1 MKLKHILFA
10 ASGVAALIAG
20 TSCSDSY
27 LDEEMYSQ
35 YGTDVTNVNSK
46 VLGLHYK
53 YAQMW
58 GWSDQQGYVGC
69 WQDGTDVGAPGD
81 VQGVETPF
89 YKYAQLTSQNGGV
102 SHTWGS
108 LYGIIS
114 AANNIVNDANAT
126 AAEKAEAEFFRAY
139 AYNMLVTLWGDV
151 PIITELITTVRTD
164 FTRQPVAEVDKLIE
178 ADITDA
184 IANLPEVGK
193 TKTESR
199 INKDCARMLAAEV
212 FLRIGMRDNSYFK
225 KAEDVITPTI
235 EGGNYKLITER
246 YGKFTGEAGDYYADM
261 FRWGNQRRSQG
272 NTEGIWIF
280 QMEYN
285 NTVTGGTINAPQQRR
300 NWVAAFHKIEGM
312 VNADSLGGRG
322 NGRLRLSNYVK
333 HVAFNQNGIEKY
345 DVRNSNYNIR
355 RQLWYNK
362 ATMEIT
368 VKENGKDVKKTI
380 PWRDSVWVRPN
391 DPYRY
396 DAKGANLDEKTFA
409 ALEEGGYEMK
419 IVYTGDAAVWRASDT
434 LNVMYPHTTKW
445 GAYDPTDDF
454 GWSMVKDWPLMRLGE
469 AYLLRAEARFR
480 QNNLAGAAEDI
491 NVLRDRAFKTAREEQ
506 GDATLG
512 AVSASDITLDFIL
525 DERIRE
531 LVGEENRRMTLV
543 RTGTLGERIKKAQA
557 IETAP
562 AEKII
567 EGYQDF
573 NALLP
578 IPLTEIQLN
587 KDAVIEQN
595 PGYN

>member
-35 YGTDVTNVNSK
+35 YGTDVSDVNAK

-58 GWSDQQGYVGC
+58 GWSDKQGYVGC

-81 VQGVETPF
+81 VEGVEIPF
-89 YKYAQLTSQNGGV
+89 YKYAQLTSQNAGV
-102 SHTWGS
+102 SHTWS
-108 LYGIIS
+108 CLYGIIS
-114 AANNIVNDANAT
+114 AANIIIHDEQAT
-126 AAEKAEAEFFRAY
+126 AAEKGEAEFFRAY

-151 PIITELITTVRTD
+151 PLITEVITTPRTD
-164 FTRQPVAEVDKLIE
+164 FTRQPVADVDKLIE
-178 ADITDA
+178 ADLTDA

-199 INKDCARMLAAEV
+199 INKDCARMLAAEAY
-212 FLRIGMRDNSYFK
+212 LRIGMRDNSYFA
-225 KAEDVITPTI
+225 KAEAVITPTI
-235 EGGNYKLITER
+235 EEGNYKLIQER

-285 NTVTGGTINAPQQRR
+285 NSVTGGTINAPQQRR
-300 NWVAAFHKIEGM
+300 NWVAAFHKLSDFMAI
-312 VNADSLGGRG
+312 VDSLGGRG

-333 HVAFNQNGIEKY
+333 HVAFNQNSIEKY

-355 RQLWYNK
+355 RILYANVEGVEK
-362 ATMEIT
+362 EIS
-368 VKENGKDVKKTI
+368 VKDGF
-380 PWRDSVWVRPN
+380 WV
-391 DPYRY
+391 D
-396 DAKGANLDEKTFA
+396 DD
-409 ALEEGGYEMK
+409 EEGSTK
-419 IVYTGDAAVWRASDT
+419 ITIKTGDRVYWHKADT

-445 GAYDPTDDF
+445 GACDATDTW
-454 GWSMVKDWPLMRLGE
+454 GWAMVKDWPLMRLGE

-480 QNNLAGAAEDI
+480 QNNAAGAADDI

-562 AEKII
+562 AEKTI